1 MQAKLISFPLS
12 FDHGAVVYCLQN
24 TKNGKVYIGKTT
36 NFFMR
41 MTQHRGQLQNGNHP
55 NKEMQADFDN
65 GDDFLIICLF
75 RYPAI
80 SEKYMREHAKD
91 IDATISRLEQEFIRE
106 FDAIE
111 RGYNKQLS
119 RPPKYPPS
127 SSARS
132 TLRPCEDYAAELE
145 IRNRRNIV

>member
-12 FDHGAVVYCLQN
+12 FDHGAVVYCLKN
-24 TKNGKVYIGKTT
+24 TRNGKVYIGKTT

-41 MTQHRGQLQNGNHP
+41 MTQHRVQLQNGSHP

-65 GDDFLIICLF
+65 GDDFLVICLF

-80 SEKYMREHAKD
+80 SEEYMREHAKD
-91 IDATISRLEQEFIRE
+91 IDATVSRLEQEFIRE

-111 RGYNKQLS
+111 RGYNKYLS

-127 SSARS
+127 SNARS